1 MAEGSKRILCVE
13 DDNDSREMMKVML
26 EQADPTLS
34 VKTVGTAAEAIELSM
49 RNSFDL
55 YVLDIW
61 LPGMDGLSLC
71 RRLRE
76 RGIKSPIIFFT
87 AMVRTEDKDFALKA
101 GANAFLVKPK
111 DVEKFT
117 ETVQKLLNGTASAQ
131 NV

>member
-34 VKTVGTAAEAIELSM
+34 VTTVGTAAEAIELSM
-49 RNSFDL
+49 RNHFDL

-71 RRLRE
+71 HRLRE
-76 RGIKSPIIFFT
+76 RGIESPIIFFT

-117 ETVQKLLNGTASAQ
+117 DTVQKLLNGSASAQ